1 MQAIILQMGDKT
13 DNLRKKE
20 KGHQK
25 TNLNKAGKVQKD
37 KQNDFGSP
45 TWKNNLSPHT

>member
-1 MQAIILQMGDKT
+1 MRAFILQMDDNT
-13 DNLRKKE
+13 DHLRNKE

-25 TNLNKAGKVQKD
+25 TDLNKAGKVQKD